1 MSTIRTPSSA
11 DGTDRRGEDI
21 DALAGEYVLG
31 TLTVAARQTV
41 AARIERE
48 PALRD
53 AVAAWEKRLL
63 PLVALA
69 PPAEPSSAL
78 WQRIEGSLGEV
89 KTFKPAT
96 ATATVAVAT
105 SATTMSLPS
114 RQQPEVQSRIT
125 SSWWNNLGLWRGMTG
140 VGFVTAAVLAA
151 VLVLRPGTPQAPEY
165 MVVLVA
171 PIDKAPGYVIQTN
184 AARQLSL
191 VPLGTVTVPSQKSL
205 QFWTKADKWRGPVSL
220 GLVKPG
226 QTLHVPL
233 GKLPALESNQLFELT
248 LEPENGSPIDRPTGP
263 IQYIGRAVK
272 VL

>member
-89 KTFKPAT
+89 KTFEP
-96 ATATVAVAT
+96 ATVAVSATAT
-105 SATTMSLPS
+105 SQPA

-151 VLVLRPGTPQAPEY
+151 VLVLRPGTPQTPEY

-171 PIDKAPGYVIQTN
+171 PIDKSPGYVIQTN

-226 QTLHVPL
+226 QTLHLPL

>member
-1 MSTIRTPSSA
+1 MSTSKTP
-11 DGTDRRGEDI
+11 GEDI

-31 TLTVAARQTV
+31 TLTVAARRTV

-53 AVAAWEKRLL
+53 AVAAWEARLL

-69 PPAEPSSAL
+69 PPAEPSPAL
-78 WQRIEGSLGEV
+78 WRRIEGSLGE
-89 KTFKPAT
+89 AD
-96 ATATVAVAT
+96 AAV
-105 SATTMSLPS
+105 SATK
-114 RQQPEVQSRIT
+114 VQASPRPKVANR
-125 SSWWNNLGLWRGMTG
+125 SSASWWNNVGLWRGMTG
-140 VGFVTAAVLAA
+140 AGFATAAVLAA
-151 VLVLRPGTPQAPEY
+151 VLVLRPATTQAPEY

-171 PIDKAPGYVIQTN
+171 PQDKAPGYVIQTN

-191 VPLGTVTVPSQKSL
+191 VPLGTATVPSQKSL
-205 QFWTKADKWRGPVSL
+205 QFWTKGAQWRGPVSL

-233 GKLPALESNQLFELT
+233 GKLPAMEPNQLFELT